1 MSKYFMK
8 NNEKVR
14 GVTPDYEKMQ
24 ADSSHQ
30 QQQRL
35 YQKVLLGYCSGMLYQ
50 GTQQISDQNIH

>member
-1 MSKYFMK
+1 MK
-8 NNEKVR
+8 KVG

-30 QQQRL
+30 QQQQQQRMF
-35 YQKVLLGYCSGMLYQ
+35 QKVLLGHRSGRLEQ

>member
-8 NNEKVR
+8 NNKKKMR

-30 QQQRL
+30 QQQRQ
-35 YQKVLLGYCSGMLYQ
+35 YEKVLLGHRCGRL
-50 GTQQISDQNIH
+50 

>member
-1 MSKYFMK
+1 MFMSKYFMK

-30 QQQRL
+30 
-35 YQKVLLGYCSGMLYQ
+35 
-50 GTQQISDQNIH
+50 